1 MDVTNESKP
10 ALHERVIAL
19 EGQLAPGERTV
30 ARFLSDHPDL
40 VAASTALELAER
52 IGTSNATVIRTVKA
66 LGYSGLP
73 ALRRVMVQAMAD
85 RHDPARI
92 LNQRIDRLEANEPAE
107 ESIPHQMLQRT
118 VELMQQAHRLVDQA
132 AWLRA
137 TEIIEAARTV
147 VVYGVEQPGHVADIL
162 AIELSRCGQPARA
175 LTDTGISITTGLIT
189 MSSEDALVVFAPIRH
204 FREIDIVVDHAQSLG
219 VPIILV
225 SEALGMSFQDRVDV
239 VLSTPQTTQ
248 GLASELIVPLV
259 LAKAL
264 ALDIA
269 SRNRAT
275 AMKVYEEV
283 EHLRASVVGGDLDV
297 DVPPPLPARLPT
309 E

>member
-1 MDVTNESKP
+1 MDITNESKP
-10 ALHERVIAL
+10 ALHERVVAL
-19 EGQLAPGERTV
+19 ESQLAPGERTV

-92 LNQRIDRLEANEPAE
+92 LDQRIDRLKSSEPAE

-118 VELMQQAHRLVDQA
+118 AELMQQAHRLVDQA
-132 AWLRA
+132 AWRRA
-137 TEIIEAARTV
+137 TDIIEAARTV
-147 VVYGVEQPGHVADIL
+147 VVYGVEQPGYVANIF
-162 AIELSRCGQPARA
+162 AIELSRCGRPARA
-175 LTDTGISITTGLIT
+175 LTATGISITTGLIT
-189 MSSEDALVVFAPIRH
+189 MSDEDALVVFAPIRH
-204 FREIDIVVDHAQSLG
+204 FREIDVVIDHAQALG

-248 GLASELIVPLV
+248 GLASELVVPLV

-269 SRNRAT
+269 SRGRAT

-297 DVPPPLPARLPT
+297 DVPLPLPARLPA

>member
-10 ALHERVIAL
+10 ALHERVVAL
-19 EGQLAPGERTV
+19 EGQLAPGERIV

-92 LNQRIDRLEANEPAE
+92 LNQRIDRLEASEPTE
-107 ESIPHQMLQRT
+107 ESIPHQMLRRT
-118 VELMQQAHRLVDQA
+118 AELMQQAHRLVDRT
-132 AWLRA
+132 AWRRA
-137 TEIIEAARTV
+137 IEIIEGARTV
-147 VVYGVEQPGHVADIL
+147 VVYGVEQPGSVAGIL
-162 AIELSRCGQPARA
+162 AIELARCGKPARA
-175 LTDTGISITTGLIT
+175 LTATGISITTGLIT

-204 FREIDIVVDHAQSLG
+204 FREIDIVVDHARSLG
-219 VPIILV
+219 APIILV

-248 GLASELIVPLV
+248 GLVSELFVPLV

-269 SRNRAT
+269 SHNRTT
-275 AMKVYEEV
+275 AMKVYQEV
-283 EHLRASVVGGDLDV
+283 ERLRASAVGGDLDV
-297 DVPPPLPARLPT
+297 DVSLPFPDAVAP
-309 E
+309 